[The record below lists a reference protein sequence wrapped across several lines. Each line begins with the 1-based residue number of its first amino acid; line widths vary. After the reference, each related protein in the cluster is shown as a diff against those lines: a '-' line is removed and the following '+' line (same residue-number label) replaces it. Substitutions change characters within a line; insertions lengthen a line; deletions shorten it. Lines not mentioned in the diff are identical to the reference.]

1 MDRTAVLRL
10 SCARSD
16 PAMLDAMALLARET
30 GFVVH
35 VIAPRRP
42 GFIELAREAGE
53 LNRLKVEADV
63 RPNTVRVRFWA

>member
-1 MDRTAVLRL
+1 MDSSTVLRE

-16 PAMLDAMALLARET
+16 PAVLDAMALLARKT

-42 GFIELAREAGE
+42 GFVQLARDAGE

-63 RPNTVRVRFWA
+63 RTNTVRVRFWT